1 MRHNQFALDEVLE
14 QLPQTSNSL
23 YRPKTKTGK
32 SISSGSQVKL
42 SDKYVEV
49 KKNQLSSVPIGTYL
63 RYIDSDGNLKPG
75 GGKLKSVG
83 ENAEG
88 ENVVTLNN
96 FNMSTKKY
104 YVWSVKLTDISK
116 IYRYVKD
123 SQELKESKEAKERN
137 SIQSTVKQKNVSDP
151 RPNQDQEPEPEP
163 EPETAEE
170 QILSQLGNKMLFNDN
185 ELLKQKVDSLEL
197 EVHRIDTDLKKIFM
211 LVKRIH
217 AVVFKRTS
225 A

>member
-1 MRHNQFALDEVLE
+1 MRRNQFALDEVLE

-32 SISSGSQVKL
+32 SISGGSQAKL

-75 GGKLKSVG
+75 GGKLKSIG

-137 SIQSTVKQKNVSDP
+137 SIQSTVRQKNVSDST
-151 RPNQDQEPEPEP
+151 PNQDQEPEPE
-163 EPETAEE
+163 TVEE